1 MATEKFKVRNRWSG
15 AVQFTA
21 EIECSPNELPR
32 IKLGLA
38 VRWAYR
44 NGADLSGADLRGA
57 DLRDAVLRGADL
69 RDAVLRGAVLS
80 DADLSGAV
88 LRDAVLSGKKV
99 ARILASV
106 NRVCGG
112 YTFNLFE
119 MQEGA
124 PLIAAGCR
132 LMTLPDYRAHVA
144 AEYPDSAKARET
156 LRILDYFDV
165 TVAAEVVAR
174 PVEVAA

>member
-44 NGADLSGADLRGA
+44 NGAD
-57 DLRDAVLRGADL
+57 
-69 RDAVLRGAVLS
+69 LS